1 MNTDVYSK
9 KIWWKVVLIVSGV
22 IIGVVSL
29 LYTETFLRELR
40 MEEERKIRLWAKA
53 VEAVFGASEEEN
65 LAFYSEIIQN
75 NQTIPVILTDGQ
87 GSIIAH
93 RNLNVPEGDEEKL
106 ERYLERKLAEF
117 KASGQMLENSFGDG
131 QTNYL
136 YYKGSTLL
144 TKLRYYPLL
153 LLGVISVYMLI
164 SYMAFSNARR
174 SEQNKV
180 WTGMAKETAHQIG
193 TPLSALLG
201 WIAFLKEQY
210 PKEVAFGEMEKDI
223 DRLSAITERFSKIG
237 SQPELAKLDLSD
249 TLDTTLTYLSKR
261 MGRKIRLDTS
271 VQPDLQRLHN
281 EQLISWVIENLVK
294 NATDALEGEGTI
306 SVHATVVNYA
316 VVIQV
321 SDTGRGIP
329 ANVQRKIF
337 SPGFTTK
344 TRGWGLGLSL
354 AKRIIA
360 EYHAGTITLAESTA
374 EKGTTFK
381 IVLPLA

>member
-9 KIWWKVVLIVSGV
+9 KIWWKVVLIASGV

-29 LYTETFLRELR
+29 LYTETFLKELR
-40 MEEERKIRLWAKA
+40 LEEERKIRVWAQA
-53 VEAVFGASEEEN
+53 VEAVFSAKDEEN

-75 NQTIPVILTDGQ
+75 NKTIPVLLTDGQ
-87 GSIIAH
+87 GTIIAH
-93 RNLNVPEGDEEKL
+93 RNLNVPEGNEEKL
-106 ERYLERKLAEF
+106 ARFLERKLIEF
-117 KASGQMLENSFGDG
+117 KESGQMLENSFGDG

-153 LLGVISVYMLI
+153 LLGVISIYMLI

-210 PKEVAFGEMEKDI
+210 PKELAFGEMEKDI

-237 SQPELAKLDLSD
+237 SQPELAKLDLTD
-249 TLDTTLTYLSKR
+249 TLENTLTYLSKR
-261 MGRKIRLDTS
+261 MGRKIQLDMDLE
-271 VQPDLQRLHN
+271 PGLQRLHN
-281 EQLISWVIENLVK
+281 EQLMSWVIENLVK
-294 NATDALEGEGTI
+294 NATDALEGEGVI
-306 SVHATVVNYA
+306 AVSAKSLNYE
-316 VVIQV
+316 VIIQV
-321 SDTGRGIP
+321 RDTGRGIP
-329 ANVQRKIF
+329 SKLQRKIF

-354 AKRIIA
+354 AKRIIS
-360 EYHAGTITLAESTA
+360 EYHSGSIVLAESNPD
-374 EKGTTFK
+374 KGTTFK

>member
-75 NQTIPVILTDGQ
+75 NQTIPVLLTDGQ

-106 ERYLERKLAEF
+106 ARYLERKLAEF

-261 MGRKIRLDTS
+261 MGRKIQLDTD

-360 EYHAGTITLAESTA
+360 EYHAGSITLAESTA